1 MTFAPPPSTAAW
13 RHRTAR
19 EGFEVAYFRVTELGV
34 LIDGCTTAV
43 EDGVAWVVDYRIA
56 LDTEWRTRRAQV
68 AIRKPGGWN
77 TLVLESDGAG
87 SWLLDGMPA
96 SLLDGCLDVDLESS
110 ALTNALPVHRLAQE
124 IGDGADAPAAYVFAS
139 GAAVARL
146 EQRYVRVADGE
157 HGPRFDYS
165 APEFDFRCI
174 LEYDKSGLV
183 LDYPGIAV
191 RAR

>member
-1 MTFAPPPSTAAW
+1 MIFAPPPSTAAW

-19 EGFEVAYFRVTELGV
+19 EGFEVAYFRVTEQGV

-43 EDGVAWVVDYRIA
+43 EDGAAWTVDYRIA

-77 TLVLESDGAG
+77 TLVLDADGAG

-96 SLLDGCLDVDLESS
+96 PLLDGCLDVDLESS
-110 ALTNALPVHRLAQE
+110 ALTNALPVHRSAPE
-124 IGDGADAPAAYVFAS
+124 VGEGMDASAAYVYAS

-146 EQRYVRVADGE
+146 EQRYDRVVDGE
-157 HGPRFDYS
+157 HGPRFDYA
-165 APEFDFRCI
+165 APEFDFACV

-191 RAR
+191 RAH

>member
-1 MTFAPPPSTAAW
+1 
-13 RHRTAR
+13 
-19 EGFEVAYFRVTELGV
+19 YFRVTEQGV

-43 EDGVAWVVDYRIA
+43 EDGAAWIVDYQIT

-68 AIRKPGGWN
+68 SVRKPGGWN

-96 SLLDGCLDVDLESS
+96 PLLEGCLDVDLESS
-110 ALTNALPVHRLAQE
+110 AMTNTLPVHRLAQE
-124 IGDGADAPAAYVFAS
+124 VGDSADAPAAWVYAS

-146 EQRYVRVADGE
+146 EQRYVRVSDGE
-157 HGPRFDYS
+157 HGPKFDYA
-165 APEFDFRCI
+165 APEFGFTCT

-183 LDYPGIAV
+183 L
-191 RAR
+191 

>member
-1 MTFAPPPSTAAW
+1 MMFEPPPPTAAW

-43 EDGVAWVVDYRIA
+43 EDGAAWVVDYRIA
-56 LDTEWRTRRAQV
+56 LDTEWRTCRAQV
-68 AIRKPGGWN
+68 GVRKPGGWN

-96 SLLDGCLDVDLESS
+96 PLLDGCLDVDLESS
-110 ALTNALPVHRLAQE
+110 ALTNALPVHRSAWE
-124 IGDGADAPAAYVFAS
+124 IGDGADAPATYVYAS

-146 EQRYVRVADGE
+146 EQRYVRIADGA
-157 HGPRFDYS
+157 HGPRFHYD
-165 APEFDFRCI
+165 APEFDFTCT
-174 LEYDKSGLV
+174 LDYDKSGLV

-191 RAR
+191 RAH

>member
-19 EGFEVAYFRVTELGV
+19 EGFEVAYFRVTEQGV

-43 EDGVAWVVDYRIA
+43 EDGAAWTVDYRIA

-77 TLVLESDGAG
+77 TLVLDADGAG

-96 SLLDGCLDVDLESS
+96 PLLDGCLDVDLESS
-110 ALTNALPVHRLAQE
+110 ALTNALPVHRSAPE
-124 IGDGADAPAAYVFAS
+124 VGEGMDASAAYVYAS

-146 EQRYVRVADGE
+146 EQRYDRVVDGE
-157 HGPRFDYS
+157 HGPRFDYA
-165 APEFDFRCI
+165 APEFDFACV
-174 LEYDKSGLV
+174 LEYDESGLV

-191 RAR
+191 RAH

>member
-1 MTFAPPPSTAAW
+1 MMFEPPPPTAAW
-13 RHRTAR
+13 RHRIAR

-43 EDGVAWVVDYRIA
+43 EDGAAWVVDYRIA
-56 LDTEWRTRRAQV
+56 LDTEWRTCRAQV
-68 AIRKPGGWN
+68 GVRKPGGWN

-96 SLLDGCLDVDLESS
+96 PLLDGCLDVDLESS
-110 ALTNALPVHRLAQE
+110 ALTNALPVHRSAWE
-124 IGDGADAPAAYVFAS
+124 IGDGAAAPAAYVYAS

-146 EQRYVRVADGE
+146 EQRYARIADGA
-157 HGPRFDYS
+157 HGPRFRYQ
-165 APEFDFRCI
+165 APEFDFTCT
-174 LEYDKSGLV
+174 LDYDKSGLV

-191 RAR
+191 RAH